1 MKKQDHQYSQPDH
14 RLPSAVVL
22 LLVPSALKV
31 VSEVVRCPRKVECFV
46 KLVFVVL
53 VRPRRRRELFVEML
67 AVNLMLELS
76 S

>member
-1 MKKQDHQYSQPDH
+1 M
-14 RLPSAVVL
+14 
-22 LLVPSALKV
+22 
-31 VSEVVRCPRKVECFV
+31 VSELVRCLRKVECFV

-53 VRPRRRRELFVEML
+53 VRLRRRRELFVEML